1 MSDPCF
7 YCGRVFKTNWV
18 RKRHERLNCWKRKQ
32 HSPPVSPKHNPKD
45 EMIQQLEKIQKNIQD
60 LILDLTKLET
70 DPPRLDVAEN
80 NYKSTEFTTF
90 TAF

>member
-7 YCGRVFKTNWV
+7 YYGRVFKTNWV

-32 HSPPVSPKHNPKD
+32 PSPPISPKHNPKD

-60 LILDLTKLET
+60 LILDLTKFE
-70 DPPRLDVAEN
+70 PPQMD